1 MRTSVEALAGSKQTN
16 TPDSAAE
23 WRTALWLTSVAVL
36 ALLGIYHSTFASMV
50 AIWWR
55 SATFTH
61 GFIIFP
67 VSIWLIWRERCEIAR
82 VIPYPDYR
90 ALPLLILLGF
100 AWLTARLVDVLVIEQ
115 FMLIGMIPAL
125 IWLLL
130 GWTMLT
136 KLAFPLGFLLFAVPT
151 GEALIPL
158 LMEFTADFTVKM
170 LQITGIPVY
179 REGTFFS
186 IPSGDWS
193 VVEACS
199 GIRYLIASI
208 TLGFLYA
215 YLSYR
220 SMLRRVAFIVLALC
234 FPVIANGLRA
244 YMIVMIGHLSGMK
257 LAVGIDHL
265 IYGWIFFGVVMLLMF
280 WIGSFWSES
289 QQRNAEL
296 PFLQGE
302 IPGHRVNAVR
312 LTKTAGIA
320 LIISVFWPA
329 RAAYI
334 DSWADHATA
343 PVQVDAPKAVD
354 SWQTAEMF
362 TEWEPSYV
370 GPDAKMKAFYR
381 NGDET
386 VGLYVMYYRHQK
398 QGGELINSQNILVP
412 QRDQRVW
419 KMPEEKPVEARLH
432 GVPVTVLEGRL
443 HSPDQRLLT
452 WRWNWISGRYTTNDY
467 VGKLLE
473 AKDKLLGAVKDGAA
487 VIVFTPYDE
496 DVQSASRVLQRFVD
510 EMLPSLE
517 LNLNDAA
524 RS

>member
-1 MRTSVEALAGSKQTN
+1 MTMSVEALDSSKQIN
-16 TPDSAAE
+16 TRDSAAQ
-23 WRTALWLTSVAVL
+23 WSAALWLTSAAIL

-55 SATFTH
+55 SETFAH
-61 GFIIFP
+61 GFVIFP

-82 VIPYPDYR
+82 FIPCPDYR
-90 ALPLLILLGF
+90 ALPLLMLLGF
-100 AWLTARLVDVLVIEQ
+100 AWLAARLVDVLVIEQ
-115 FMLIGMIPAL
+115 FMLIGMIPVL
-125 IWLLL
+125 VWLLL
-130 GWTMLT
+130 GWPVLA

-151 GEALIPL
+151 GEALVPA

-170 LQITGIPVY
+170 LQITRIPVY

-220 SMLRRVAFIVLALC
+220 STVRRVAFVVLALF
-234 FPVIANGLRA
+234 FPIIANGLRA
-244 YMIVMIGHLSGMK
+244 YMIVMIGHLSDMK
-257 LAVGIDHL
+257 LAVGVDHL

-280 WIGSFWSES
+280 WIGSFWSEP
-289 QQRNAEL
+289 QQKSAES
-296 PFLQGE
+296 PFLPKQISGNR
-302 IPGHRVNAVR
+302 GNAFQFA
-312 LTKTAGIA
+312 KTAGLA

-334 DSWADHATA
+334 DALADHATA
-343 PVQVDAPKAVD
+343 PVRVEVPGAAGPWQKAE
-354 SWQTAEMF
+354 AF

-370 GPDAKMKAFYR
+370 GQDAKVKAFYR
-381 NGDET
+381 SDTET

-398 QGGELINSQNILVP
+398 QGGELINSQNVLVP
-412 QRDQRVW
+412 PSDQRTW
-419 KMPEEKPVEARLH
+419 KMPEEKPVEARLN
-432 GVPVTVLEGRL
+432 GTPVTVLQGRL
-443 HSPDQRLLT
+443 HSSDQRLLT
-452 WRWNWISGRYTTNDY
+452 WRWNWISNRYTANDY

-473 AKDKLLGAVKDGAA
+473 AKDKLLGTVKDGAA
-487 VIVFTPYDE
+487 VIVVTPYDE
-496 DVQSASRVLQRFVD
+496 DVASASRVLQRFVND
-510 EMLPSLE
+510 VLPSLE
-517 LNLNDAA
+517 LNLNHAA
-524 RS
+524 EL